1 MNTQKTILYLGC
13 SILIGLA
20 LYRVYNSSV
29 IEGMTDK
36 QMEDAITKLEK
47 ANKKMESKNK
57 PIEKALEDIESIKA
71 TTEYQDLVD
80 NIKTGYE
87 GNIKYFLV
95 TALIHASQNG
105 LGDKGFQ
112 AYLDLALK
120 QKNYLE
126 LIQSYA

>member
-20 LYRVYNSSV
+20 LYRVYNLSV

-36 QMEDAITKLEK
+36 QIEDITTKLEK
-47 ANKKMESKNK
+47 ANKKMESQNK
-57 PIEKALEDIESIKA
+57 PIEKGLENMESIKA

-80 NIKTGYE
+80 NIKTSYE
-87 GNIKYFLV
+87 GTIKYFIAMAI
-95 TALIHASQNG
+95 THASQNG
-105 LGDKGFQ
+105 VGDKGFQ

>member
-1 MNTQKTILYLGC
+1 MNTQKKVIYIGC
-13 SILIGLA
+13 IVLLCLA

-36 QMEDAITKLEK
+36 QMEDTITKLEK
-47 ANKKMESKNK
+47 ANKKMESQNK
-57 PIEKALEDIESIKA
+57 PIEKGLEDIETIKA